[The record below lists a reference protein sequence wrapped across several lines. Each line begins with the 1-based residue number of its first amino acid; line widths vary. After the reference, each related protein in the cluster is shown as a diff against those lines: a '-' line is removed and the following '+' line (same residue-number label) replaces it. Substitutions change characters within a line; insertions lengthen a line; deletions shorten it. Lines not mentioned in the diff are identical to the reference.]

1 MQELKLKDYVFTAV
15 CKYIINRPLTAFFP
29 KYENSDN
36 IVLELKE
43 SAGVYQVS
51 NKIPFGDLDISKIQ
65 YRDKEGN
72 VKETF
77 DFSKNKLTIEKYP
90 DPLLPQEKENLV
102 KKKEEILKLK
112 QNSLTLNIKKIEEMK
127 KTEHQR
133 LNELEQFLSS
143 IPFTLDE
150 IFEYTTKEIQD
161 CEKDMIPVFAYM
173 EKDEYAIFRKLYEIF
188 NDYQIFYDDEN
199 SNNTLDVEG
208 MMNFFRNYFDYS
220 KDELGSLIVDFQKL
234 YISRIEESMEY
245 NFLEFVYTILYL
257 LFNIQIYKNIIIEAE
272 LKNICKIHD
281 MKSIEKA
288 FTAMFKDDGVVLI
301 LNLNADFLK
310 SLFMRFSSK
319 KFETYYEMTVNQF
332 FSMAKEIS
340 QKKGHDYFK
349 MTQDVKSNDGLNFF
363 DFLERIVYIGIVT
376 FENNDFDYQ
385 TKVESFITDLK
396 ILYEPQL
403 D

>member
-1 MQELKLKDYVFTAV
+1 MQELKPKDDVITAV
-15 CKYIINRPLTAFFP
+15 CKYTINRPLLIFFP

-43 SAGVYQVS
+43 SEGVYKIS
-51 NKIPFGDLDISKIQ
+51 SKIPFGDLDISKFQ
-65 YRDKEGN
+65 YSDKEGN
-72 VKETF
+72 IKESF
-77 DFSKNKLTIEKYP
+77 DFSKDKLTIEKYP
-90 DPLLPQEKENLV
+90 DPLLPQEKENLI
-102 KKKEEILKLK
+102 KKKEEILKSK

-188 NDYQIFYDDEN
+188 NDYQKFYDDEN

-208 MMNFFRNYFDYS
+208 MMNFFRNYFDHS
-220 KDELGSLIVDFQKL
+220 KDELGSLNLDFQKF
-234 YISRIEESMEY
+234 YVSRIEESMEY

-272 LKNICKIHD
+272 LKNICKIHEI
-281 MKSIEKA
+281 KLTERA
-288 FTAMFKDDGVVLI
+288 FSAMYKDDGVILI
-301 LNLNADFLK
+301 LNLNAEFLK
-310 SLFMRFSSK
+310 KLFMRFSSK
-319 KFETYYEMTVNQF
+319 KFETYYEMSVNQYL
-332 FSMAKEIS
+332 SMAKEIS
-340 QKKGHDYFK
+340 QKKGHDYFI
-349 MTQDVKSNDGLNFF
+349 MTQDVKFNDGLNFF
-363 DFLERIVYIGIVT
+363 DFLERTVHIGIIV

-385 TKVESFITDLK
+385 TKVESYITDLK
-396 ILYEPQL
+396 NIYEEQL

>member
-1 MQELKLKDYVFTAV
+1 M
-15 CKYIINRPLTAFFP
+15 
-29 KYENSDN
+29 
-36 IVLELKE
+36 ELKE
-43 SAGVYQVS
+43 SAGVYQIS
-51 NKIPFGDLDISKIQ
+51 TKIPFGDFNISKIQ
-65 YRDKEGN
+65 YTDKEGN
-72 VKETF
+72 VKELF
-77 DFSKNKLTIEKYP
+77 DMIKYP
-90 DPLLPQEKENLV
+90 VSIERFPNPLLPKQKADLI
-102 KKKEEILKLK
+102 KMKEEILQSK
-112 QNSLTLNIKKIEEMK
+112 QNSLTLNIEQIEEMK

-188 NDYQIFYDDEN
+188 NDYQKFYDDEN

-234 YISRIEESMEY
+234 YISRIEESMEF

-257 LFNIQIYKNIIIEAE
+257 LFNIQIYKNIIIEVE
-272 LKNICKIHD
+272 LKNICKIHEI
-281 MKSIEKA
+281 KLTEKA
-288 FTAMFKDDGVVLI
+288 LSAMYKDDGVILI

-310 SLFMRFSSK
+310 KLFMRFSSK
-319 KFETYYEMTVNQF
+319 KFETYYEMSVNQF
-332 FSMAKEIS
+332 LSMAKEIS

-349 MTQDVKSNDGLNFF
+349 MTQDIKFNDGLNFF
-363 DFLERIVYIGIVT
+363 DFLERLVHISILI

-385 TKVESFITDLK
+385 TKVESYITDLK
-396 ILYEPQL
+396 NIYEDNL